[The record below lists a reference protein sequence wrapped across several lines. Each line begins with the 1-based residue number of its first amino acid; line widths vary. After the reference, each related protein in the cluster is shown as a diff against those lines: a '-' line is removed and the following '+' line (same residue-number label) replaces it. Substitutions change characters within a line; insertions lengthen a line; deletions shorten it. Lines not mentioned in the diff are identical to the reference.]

1 MDSNFW
7 MGLLATFLEG
17 MVPLAIIVIGILI
30 KNALKKA
37 NASKEQ
43 LALVEGAYDILA
55 RAARTT
61 NQIWVEAIKEA
72 GGKLTEEEAAQA
84 REDTIQTFKA
94 MLTEAMAYAIE
105 QAYGSIDKWIDL
117 NLESAVNEVKEL
129 YLPILAEEAEVE
141 E

>member
-43 LALVEGAYDILA
+43 LTLVEGAYDILA

-61 NQIWVEAIKEA
+61 NQIWVETIKEA

-105 QAYGSIDKWIDL
+105 QAYGSIDKWIEL

-129 YLPILAEEAEVE
+129 YIPI
-141 E
+141 

>member
-7 MGLLATFLEG
+7 YGLLATFLEG
-17 MVPLAIIVIGILI
+17 MVPLAIIAVGILI
-30 KNALKKA
+30 KNVLKKY

-55 RAARTT
+55 RAARIT
-61 NQIWVEAIKEA
+61 NQTWVDAIKEA
-72 GGKLTEEEAAQA
+72 GGKLTEEQAAEARAK
-84 REDTIQTFKA
+84 TIATFKA
-94 MLTEAMAYAIE
+94 MITEAMLYAIE

-117 NLESAVNEVKEL
+117 NLEAAVNEVKDI
-129 YLPILAEEAEVE
+129 YFPVMEEEVE